1 MIKRLF
7 IIFLCISMILTA
19 ACSSGQNDPVESH
32 ANESSLQPV
41 WTELSTYKNT
51 EVEYETTKQTWE
63 IPEYHVNND
72 LSNLENINRIHG
84 FTENQKEMLAQNGFI
99 VLPPNPKKSN
109 LMKMYSIYESNE
121 YNQTPNFV
129 TTDMALH
136 LYHKFY
142 SETLKSIEKEYFLE
156 ELQILTARMLGKTLN
171 LYEAEG
177 YDEVKE
183 DLKEIL
189 IFFSVSNKILN
200 DSYGSVSDEVKKVAE
215 EEIDLIKK
223 SEGYSASPLMG
234 FDINYEQFVV
244 RGHYAGDE
252 VLEKYF
258 KGMMWYGLLGFPLKE
273 EKELNVPGTVKA
285 MLIST
290 ITFLEDQ
297 GKNDI
302 EAWDKIYAPTD
313 FFVGQS
319 DDITIF
325 NMKDVII
332 NVFGDEPD
340 INDFRDESYYEKLL
354 EEVNKL
360 PEPRIQNK
368 LVLGVVDTPTQKQFR
383 FMGQRYTLDA
393 NILQELM
400 FPIIRPVPSGLD
412 VAAAFGNQHAEEL
425 DYQYYVPKTGLGL
438 EKHKEN
444 LPKMKSKVSEIKENE
459 WMSNLYNGWLWNIKA
474 VLKDYENHDGLPFFM
489 KNMAWRDKNINT
501 ALGSYAELKH
511 DTVLYAKQPV
521 AEMGGPAEIPYLPQY
536 VEPNVEVYEKLVWLV
551 DYSSQNLKKRGLLD
565 EQKANGAEHLLNLY
579 KLLRDCSLKEMN
591 NEPLTEEENSRLK
604 YIGGAMEL
612 IEASF
617 SSDYDI
623 PLAPA
628 LVSDIAGI
636 ADVGAFLEI
645 GTEFPNEIYVA
656 IYDQGKIYLARGA
669 VFGYHEFLSDEPLTD
684 AKWHEMLGI
693 EKIKHDD
700 WEYEQINLEKFM
712 KEAPKQPEWVY
723 SFKSHEENQ
732 VQIDSVEYVPQ

>member
-1 MIKRLF
+1 
-7 IIFLCISMILTA
+7 MILTA

-332 NVFGDEPD
+332 NVLAT
-340 INDFRDESYYEKLL
+340 N
-354 EEVNKL
+354 
-360 PEPRIQNK
+360 
-368 LVLGVVDTPTQKQFR
+368 
-383 FMGQRYTLDA
+383 
-393 NILQELM
+393 
-400 FPIIRPVPSGLD
+400 PI
-412 VAAAFGNQHAEEL
+412 
-425 DYQYYVPKTGLGL
+425 
-438 EKHKEN
+438 
-444 LPKMKSKVSEIKENE
+444 
-459 WMSNLYNGWLWNIKA
+459 
-474 VLKDYENHDGLPFFM
+474 
-489 KNMAWRDKNINT
+489 
-501 ALGSYAELKH
+501 
-511 DTVLYAKQPV
+511 
-521 AEMGGPAEIPYLPQY
+521 
-536 VEPNVEVYEKLVWLV
+536 
-551 DYSSQNLKKRGLLD
+551 
-565 EQKANGAEHLLNLY
+565 
-579 KLLRDCSLKEMN
+579 
-591 NEPLTEEENSRLK
+591 
-604 YIGGAMEL
+604 
-612 IEASF
+612 
-617 SSDYDI
+617 
-623 PLAPA
+623 
-628 LVSDIAGI
+628 
-636 ADVGAFLEI
+636 
-645 GTEFPNEIYVA
+645 
-656 IYDQGKIYLARGA
+656 
-669 VFGYHEFLSDEPLTD
+669 
-684 AKWHEMLGI
+684 
-693 EKIKHDD
+693 
-700 WEYEQINLEKFM
+700 
-712 KEAPKQPEWVY
+712 
-723 SFKSHEENQ
+723 
-732 VQIDSVEYVPQ
+732 